1 MIEKQEPKRK
11 LRNSVYY
18 NEDTKR
24 MIEQKSA
31 ELQLSQNKLTELC
44 LQRYLPEMSWN

>member
-1 MIEKQEPKRK
+1 MIEKQEPQKK

-18 NEDTKR
+18 NEKSKR
-24 MIEQKSA
+24 MIEQKST

>member
-1 MIEKQEPKRK
+1 MLEKQEHQKK

>member
-1 MIEKQEPKRK
+1 MIEKQEPQKK

-24 MIEQKSA
+24 MIERKSA
-31 ELQLSQNKLTELC
+31 ELQIRQNKLTELC
-44 LQRYLPEMSWN
+44 LQKYLPEMSWN